1 MSFLLSNLVQ
11 SSFPSSQSAGKCA
24 AGIVECAKL
33 NIMTIEDEVRRAT
46 KLLETV
52 MQAAGLTRKDL
63 DQRLGAGPGYVS
75 QVLTGRMELKFRHI
89 LAILRALD
97 VEPSIFFQTL
107 YPESR
112 PTSDQV
118 VMEEFLKRFQKL
130 GFAASPPPPPPSPV
144 LDSQELERL
153 IHSAVR
159 TALAERGESDSEPL
173 SAPEVDQRSRGR
185 RKVRED

>member
-1 MSFLLSNLVQ
+1 
-11 SSFPSSQSAGKCA
+11 
-24 AGIVECAKL
+24 
-33 NIMTIEDEVRRAT
+33 MTIDDEVRRAT

-97 VEPSIFFQTL
+97 VEPGLFFQTL
-107 YPESR
+107 YPETR
-112 PTSDQV
+112 PATDQA

-130 GFAASPPPPPPSPV
+130 GFGSAPAPPSPPA
-144 LDSQELERL
+144 LDPQELEKL
-153 IHSAVR
+153 IQSAVR
-159 TALAERGESDSEPL
+159 NALAERQGG
-173 SAPEVDQRSRGR
+173 DQAQKR
-185 RKVRED
+185 RKAKEEG

>member
-1 MSFLLSNLVQ
+1 
-11 SSFPSSQSAGKCA
+11 
-24 AGIVECAKL
+24 
-33 NIMTIEDEVRRAT
+33 MTIEDEVRRAT

-97 VEPSIFFQTL
+97 VEPSLFFQTL
-107 YPESR
+107 YPETR
-112 PTSDQV
+112 PATDQA

-130 GFAASPPPPPPSPV
+130 GFGGTAPPPAPSPPA
-144 LDSQELERL
+144 LDPQELERL
-153 IHSAVR
+153 IQSAVR
-159 TALAERGESDSEPL
+159 TALAERVEPNGE
-173 SAPEVDQRSRGR
+173 A
-185 RKVRED
+185 

>member
-1 MSFLLSNLVQ
+1 
-11 SSFPSSQSAGKCA
+11 
-24 AGIVECAKL
+24 
-33 NIMTIEDEVRRAT
+33 MTIDDEVRRAT

-107 YPESR
+107 YPEDR
-112 PTSDQV
+112 PASDAV
-118 VMEEFLKRFQKL
+118 VMEEFLRRFQKL
-130 GFAASPPPPPPSPV
+130 GFGAQPSPPPSPA
-144 LDSQELERL
+144 LDPQELERM
-153 IHSAVR
+153 IQNAVR
-159 TALAERGESDSEPL
+159 AALSGAAPGTGSDPGGSEEGKP
-173 SAPEVDQRSRGR
+173 PRGR
-185 RKVRED
+185 KGPRGGGKPKG